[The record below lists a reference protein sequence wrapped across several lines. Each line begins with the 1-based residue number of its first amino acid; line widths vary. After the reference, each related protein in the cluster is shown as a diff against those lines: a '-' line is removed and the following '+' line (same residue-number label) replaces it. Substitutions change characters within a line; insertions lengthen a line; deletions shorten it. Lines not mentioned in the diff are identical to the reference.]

1 MSRYLKRWMKRHPFE
16 VFLYLFNT
24 GIFAWLMVTTRLIL
38 SRLGL
43 HSLPVLEQLPSW
55 ILSMG
60 NYSLAPMR
68 GLVGQLPWLWLAI
81 SFMLT
86 LLVTFLKGVVRRIL
100 GMIILAL
107 GLYLLF
113 KHWEL
118 LQWLLS

>member
-16 VFLYLFNT
+16 AFLYLFNT

-43 HSLPVLEQLPSW
+43 HGLPVLEQLPSW

-60 NYSLAPMR
+60 NHSLAPIR
-68 GLVGQLPWLWLAI
+68 GLVGQLPWLWLVI

>member
-1 MSRYLKRWMKRHPFE
+1 MSRYLIRWMKRHPFE
-16 VFLYLFNT
+16 AFLYLFNT

-38 SRLGL
+38 SHLGL

-55 ILSMG
+55 ILFMG
-60 NYSLAPMR
+60 NHSLAPIR
-68 GLVGQLPWLWLAI
+68 GLVGQLSWLWLAI

-86 LLVTFLKGVVRRIL
+86 LLVAFLKGVVRRIL

>member
-16 VFLYLFNT
+16 TFLYLFNT
-24 GIFAWLMVTTRLIL
+24 GIFAWLMITTRLIL

-43 HSLPVLEQLPSW
+43 HSLPVLEQLPSL

-60 NYSLAPMR
+60 NHSLAPIR